1 MAKQATHSDRSDVT
15 SFPLMPAF
23 NSAFLD
29 TFMRTGETC
38 VMTYLVWQDE
48 LFRFTA
54 SRLLQDEMIGR
65 AFASSKTLDE
75 AAEVQRDWLQ
85 STVQNYLDEANRLT
99 QLAAKM
105 APAWMIPFAA
115 DAPTAAGKGHTAPP
129 NENGR
134 PTG

>member
-1 MAKQATHSDRSDVT
+1 MAKHAAHSDRSGVT
-15 SFPLMPAF
+15 SFSLMPPF

-38 VMTYLVWQDE
+38 VMSYLVWQDE
-48 LFRFTA
+48 LFRFMA
-54 SRLLQDEMIGR
+54 SRLLQDEMIAR

-75 AAEVQRDWLQ
+75 AADVQRDWLQ

-99 QLAAKM
+99 QLAAQM

-115 DAPTAAGKGHTAPP
+115 DAQKADMERGPQRAA
-129 NENGR
+129 E
-134 PTG
+134 

>member
-1 MAKQATHSDRSDVT
+1 MAKHATPSDRSDVT
-15 SFPLMPAF
+15 SFPLTPAF

-29 TFMRTGETC
+29 TFTRTGETC
-38 VMTYLVWQDE
+38 AKAYLAWQDE
-48 LFRFTA
+48 LFRFMA
-54 SRLLQDEMIGR
+54 SRLQRDGKVSQAL
-65 AFASSKTLDE
+65 ASSKMLDE

-85 STVQNYLDEANRLT
+85 STVQNYVDEANRLT

-105 APAWMIPFAA
+105 APAWMIPFAV
-115 DAPTAAGKGHTAPP
+115 DAQTAARETRPAPP